1 MIRRGWQAEIRAR
14 GRDCRQP
21 ALPVGVRP
29 FILTAVSSLTTTIDD
44 GSCGSPGDDVAMK
57 ARPRIK
63 SYRKTRYN
71 RCPKCQKMLRR
82 HTKRCP
88 TCSTA
93 QFKVPF

>member
-1 MIRRGWQAEIRAR
+1 
-14 GRDCRQP
+14 
-21 ALPVGVRP
+21 LPVAVKA
-29 FILTAVSSLTTTIDD
+29 FILIAGSSLTTMIDD
-44 GSCGSPGDDVAMK
+44 GSFGSPGDDVAMK